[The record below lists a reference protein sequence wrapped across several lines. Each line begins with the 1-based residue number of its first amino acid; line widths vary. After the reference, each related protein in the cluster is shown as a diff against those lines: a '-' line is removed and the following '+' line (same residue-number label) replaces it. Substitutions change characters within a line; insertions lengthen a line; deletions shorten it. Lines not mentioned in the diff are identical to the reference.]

1 MLEADACD
9 LNALGAY
16 QQVVKGFDDPIT
28 VQQTLQEFVD
38 DDLIKPLYK
47 AAQKKA
53 KSFKEPGDINMLALD
68 RLKRSLDDQISE
80 AKRKGRNND
89 ALDFTLKKNA
99 LKSLLIQQNPAYG
112 EALET
117 FSSHSDFDYIDISS
131 QNIHWEDEGAFTAE
145 ISPKML
151 LEHGVSYAIVGHS
164 EPRKYFSESDEQINK
179 RAVFAQSSG
188 LTPIVCVGETLEQ
201 RERGEAVRV
210 ITRQVE
216 QGLENTDPSNLIV
229 AYEPIWAIGT
239 GKTCEAEDANKICS
253 LIRKLIGFDDVIIQ
267 YGGSVKPNNIDEI
280 MSMSD
285 IDGVLVG
292 GASLDPNSFARIAN
306 YQ

>member
-1 MLEADACD
+1 MTCAEVIVYLE
-9 LNALGAY
+9 
-16 QQVVKGFDDPIT
+16 
-28 VQQTLQEFVD
+28 EFLP
-38 DDLIKPLYK
+38 LIK
-47 AAQKKA
+47 
-53 KSFKEPGDINMLALD
+53 DIPND
-68 RLKRSLDDQISE
+68 RKIIIAPPFTAIS
-80 AKRKGRNND
+80 
-89 ALDFTLKKNA
+89 
-99 LKSLLIQQNPAYG
+99 
-112 EALET
+112 T
-117 FSSHSDFDYIDISS
+117 FSNYSNFNYLDIAS
-131 QNIHWEDEGAFTAE
+131 QNIHWEEQGAFTAE

-151 LEHGVSYAIVGHS
+151 IEHKVKYAIVGHS
-164 EPRKYFSESDEQINK
+164 EPRKYFSESDDQINK

-201 RERGEAVRV
+201 RERGEADRV

-239 GKTCEAEDANKICS
+239 GKTCKASDANKICA
-253 LIRKLIGFDDVIIQ
+253 LIRKLIGLNDVIIQ

-292 GASLDPNSFARIAN
+292 GSSLDPISFSRIAN
-306 YQ
+306 FE

>member
-1 MLEADACD
+1 MTCADTQSYLE
-9 LNALGAY
+9 
-16 QQVVKGFDDPIT
+16 
-28 VQQTLQEFVD
+28 EFLP
-38 DDLIKPLYK
+38 LIKYIPNNRK
-47 AAQKKA
+47 IIIAPPFTA
-53 KSFKEPGDINMLALD
+53 
-68 RLKRSLDDQISE
+68 IS
-80 AKRKGRNND
+80 
-89 ALDFTLKKNA
+89 
-99 LKSLLIQQNPAYG
+99 
-112 EALET
+112 T
-117 FSSHSDFDYIDISS
+117 FSNYSNFDYLDIAS
-131 QNIHWEDEGAFTAE
+131 QNIHWEEKGAFTAE

-151 LEHGVSYAIVGHS
+151 IEHKVKYAIVGHS

-201 RERGEAVRV
+201 RERGEANRV

-239 GKTCEAEDANKICS
+239 GKTCEASDANKICA
-253 LIRKLIGFDDVIIQ
+253 LIRKLIGYDDVIIQ
-267 YGGSVKPNNIDEI
+267 YGGSVKPSNIDEI

-292 GASLDPNSFARIAN
+292 GSSLDPISFSRIAN
-306 YQ
+306 FE

>member
-1 MLEADACD
+1 MRKSVIAGNWKMHMTCADTKKYLE
-9 LNALGAY
+9 
-16 QQVVKGFDDPIT
+16 
-28 VQQTLQEFVD
+28 EFLP
-38 DDLIKPLYK
+38 LIEEIP
-47 AAQKKA
+47 
-53 KSFKEPGDINMLALD
+53 ND
-68 RLKRSLDDQISE
+68 RKIVIAPPFTAIS
-80 AKRKGRNND
+80 
-89 ALDFTLKKNA
+89 
-99 LKSLLIQQNPAYG
+99 
-112 EALET
+112 T
-117 FSSHSDFDYIDISS
+117 FSNFTNFDYLNIAS
-131 QNIHWEDEGAFTAE
+131 QNIHWEDKGAFTAE
-145 ISPKML
+145 ISPNML
-151 LEHGVSYAIVGHS
+151 IEHKVKYAIVGHS

-201 RERGEAVRV
+201 RERGEADRV

-239 GKTCEAEDANKICS
+239 GKTCEASDANKICA
-253 LIRKLIGFDDVIIQ
+253 LIRRLIGFDEVIIQ

-292 GASLDPNSFARIAN
+292 GSSLDPISFSRIAN
-306 YQ
+306 FE